1 MWYVQSTR
9 SGAGCGMVRTV
20 LVTEPL
26 LAAHTTTSERV
37 SRLQGEID
45 EIKAEL
51 AMLKSS
57 VKTHS
62 VA

>member
-1 MWYVQSTR
+1 MQSTC
-9 SGAGCGMVRTV
+9 SGAGCRMVRTV

-26 LAAHTTTSERV
+26 SPRSSHHTSERV
-37 SRLQGEID
+37 SHLQGEID